1 MSTMVRDP
9 WQLLDQWRRE
19 LDRGLPSVGDDE
31 TRVVG
36 SSWSP
41 AVDIKEE
48 SDRFVLHADIPGV
61 KPSEIEI
68 SMDKG
73 VLTIRGERKH
83 STEESGEGFHRV
95 ERQQGVFMRRFAL
108 PDSVDAEGIS
118 ATSKDGVLELVLPKT
133 GEPQPRRIEVSG

>member
-1 MSTMVRDP
+1 MSIMVRDP

-19 LDRGLPSVGDDE
+19 MDRGLPSMADDE

-36 SSWSP
+36 STWSP

-48 SDRFVLHADIPGV
+48 ADRYVLHADIPGV
-61 KPSEIEI
+61 KPEEIEI

-108 PDSVDAEGIS
+108 PNSVDPDGIQ

-133 GEPQPRRIEVSG
+133 GETQPRRIEVRS

>member
-1 MSTMVRDP
+1 M
-9 WQLLDQWRRE
+9 
-19 LDRGLPSVGDDE
+19 DRGLPSITDDE

-36 SSWSP
+36 STWSP

-48 SDRFVLHADIPGV
+48 ADRYVLHADIPGV
-61 KPSEIEI
+61 KPEEIEI

-83 STEESGEGFHRV
+83 STEESSEGFHRV
-95 ERQQGVFMRRFAL
+95 ERQQGMFMRRFAL
-108 PDSVDAEGIS
+108 PNSVDPDGIQ

-133 GEPQPRRIEVSG
+133 GETRPRRIEVRS